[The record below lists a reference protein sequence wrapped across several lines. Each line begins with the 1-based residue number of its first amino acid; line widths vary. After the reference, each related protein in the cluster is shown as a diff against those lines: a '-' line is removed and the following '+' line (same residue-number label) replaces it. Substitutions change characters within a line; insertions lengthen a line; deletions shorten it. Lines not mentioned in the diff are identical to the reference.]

1 MPDDAPD
8 EGDQKPK
15 RKGLAGLKGSFEI
28 YGYLGRH
35 KAIFIPSLIALF
47 ITAALAL
54 AFPYFL
60 KELIGD
66 PADALRE
73 GVDVGLVMEKID
85 RTILLL
91 LGALALQATISFF
104 RVQGFIR
111 SGEAALNDF
120 RKDLFAKLVRLPM
133 GTFQEQRSGA
143 LSNRVAADLA
153 IMRDTLL
160 TTVPQMARQSV
171 IFVGGMVFIFVAST
185 KLSLIML
192 ACIPLVIGAV
202 ALFGRKVRT
211 YSKSAQAAL
220 ADSGI
225 VVEETVQGIA
235 DVKAFNNEPFE
246 ERRYGGALDRFL
258 DVTVRGAMVR
268 AAFVSFIVL
277 VLFGTI
283 AGVTWV
289 GARMMASGEITT
301 KQFTSFILFSIFVGA
316 SLGSFPEII
325 AQLQKTAG
333 ATESLQELMRENPED
348 TGSDQPATLEGGIAA
363 HALTFRYPSRPDVPV
378 LDGLEFSVAPG
389 ERVALVGPSG
399 AGKST
404 VFALLLGFYRPDG
417 GALRFDGQDAR
428 AIALGSLRGQ
438 MAIVPQEVLLFGGS
452 IRENIGYGKPGAS
465 HGEIEEAAKKANAHD
480 FVTAFPEGYD
490 TLVGPRGVKLSGGQR
505 QRIAI
510 ARAILA
516 DPKILLLDEAT
527 SALDSESERLVQE
540 ALERLMV
547 GRTSII
553 IAHRLS
559 TVRHC
564 DKIFVLNAGRIVESG
579 THDVL
584 VAQNGV
590 YRLLAETQLA

>member
-8 EGDQKPK
+8 QGEEQPK
-15 RKGLAGLKGSFEI
+15 KKSLKGLKGSMEI

-35 KAIFIPSLIALF
+35 KKVFVPSLIALF
-47 ITAALAL
+47 VTAALSL

-60 KELIGD
+60 KDLIGD
-66 PADALRE
+66 PADALRN
-73 GVDVGLVMEKID
+73 GVATERVTENID

-133 GTFQEQRSGA
+133 GTFLEQRSGA
-143 LSNRVAADLA
+143 LSTRVAADLA
-153 IMRDTLL
+153 VMRDTLL

-171 IFVGGMVFIFVAST
+171 IFVGGMIFIFIAST

-192 ACIPLVIGAV
+192 ASIPLVIGVV
-202 ALFGRKVRT
+202 AIFGRKVRT
-211 YSKSAQAAL
+211 YSKAAQSAL

-235 DVKAFNNEPFE
+235 DVKSFNNEPYE
-246 ERRYGGALDRFL
+246 EKRYTSALDNLL

-268 AAFVSFIVL
+268 AAFISFIVL

-289 GARMMASGEITT
+289 GARMLASGEITT

-316 SLGSFPEII
+316 SLGSFPEIF

-333 ATESLQELMRENPED
+333 ATESLQELMRETPAD
-348 TGSDQPATLEGGIAA
+348 TGTETALAPEGAIAA
-363 HALTFRYPSRPDVPV
+363 DALTFRYPTRPDVPV
-378 LDGLEFSVAPG
+378 LDGLDFAIAPG

-404 VFALLLGFYRPDG
+404 VFSLLLGFYRPG
-417 GALRFDGQDAR
+417 SGALRFDGQDAR
-428 AIALGSLRGQ
+428 ELALGSLRAQ
-438 MAIVPQEVLLFGGS
+438 MAVVPQEVLLFGGS

-465 HGEIEEAAKKANAHD
+465 HGDIEEAAKKANAHE
-480 FVTAFPEGYD
+480 FVTKFPDGYD

-540 ALERLMV
+540 ALERLMI

-564 DKIFVLNAGRIVESG
+564 DKIFVLNNGRIAESG
-579 THDVL
+579 THDEL
-584 VAQNGV
+584 VGHNGV